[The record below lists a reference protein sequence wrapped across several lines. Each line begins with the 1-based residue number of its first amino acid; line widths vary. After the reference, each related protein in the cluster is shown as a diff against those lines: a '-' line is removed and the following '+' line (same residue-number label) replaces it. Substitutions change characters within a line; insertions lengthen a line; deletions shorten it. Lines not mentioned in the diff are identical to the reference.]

1 MGLGCP
7 YTVYTQSLINQ
18 MDLVY
23 ASTDDPMD
31 ERLLPASKTNGTSK
45 GVEADP
51 LDPLI
56 SETNRV
62 DKTDTGPLEW
72 ELQDAEAGDESCSGV
87 EMLGGRAKA
96 LRDDLSEKDAD
107 CLLQKETCRAI
118 STEES
123 ISDKDRPAA
132 EVGWRAKALRE
143 DLLVK
148 DADPLRDCLLQKET
162 CRAMSTDDS
171 ISDKDRPAAE
181 TETTDET
188 PAAKTDAHKQ
198 AMRPMPDVF
207 VPPPVKPQAPSM
219 PAE

>member
-1 MGLGCP
+1 
-7 YTVYTQSLINQ
+7 

-23 ASTDDPMD
+23 ASTDDSMD
-31 ERLLPASKTNGTSK
+31 ELLLPASKTNGTSK

-62 DKTDTGPLEW
+62 GKTDTGPLEW

-107 CLLQKETCRAI
+107 CLLQKETCRA
-118 STEES
+118 
-123 ISDKDRPAA
+123 
-132 EVGWRAKALRE
+132 
-143 DLLVK
+143 
-148 DADPLRDCLLQKET
+148 
-162 CRAMSTDDS
+162 MSTDDS

-198 AMRPMPDVF
+198 AMRPMLDVF
-207 VPPPVKPQAPSM
+207 VPPSVKPQAPSM